1 MADRLEGV
9 TLWKS
14 LGKMLKGIL
23 TPTAY
28 AALKAVGQEEA
39 EQQQRVSALVRVL
52 KYIIDA
58 AGFDLL
64 NRVELKDRRTGR
76 VYR

>member
-1 MADRLEGV
+1 MEKPWKNAEGY
-9 TLWKS
+9 S
-14 LGKMLKGIL
+14 D
-23 TPTAY
+23 PTAY

-64 NRVELKDRRTGR
+64 NRVELKDRRTGK